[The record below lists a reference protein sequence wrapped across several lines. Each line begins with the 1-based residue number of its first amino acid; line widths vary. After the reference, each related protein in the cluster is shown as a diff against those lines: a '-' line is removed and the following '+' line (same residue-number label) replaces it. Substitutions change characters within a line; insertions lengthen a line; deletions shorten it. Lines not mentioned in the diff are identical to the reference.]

1 MTLWNPIWQIKIA
14 GIEYTEFTLANLS
27 INSGRT
33 NIYEQAQAGYVSMQ
47 LVNFNQTQ
55 IVFGIND
62 SISISLQDSAA
73 TFVPIFGGSIV
84 DVGVGISDAG
94 SVGYVQTVSITALG
108 ALSRLPKALTDGV
121 LAKAFDGTQIAII
134 LKEVLFS
141 SWAEV
146 PAAIAWDTYDPTVI
160 WEGAENSGYGEID
173 TPGNYE
179 LAARTS
185 DRVDVYSLVAAL
197 ATSGLGYIYEDSL
210 GRISYA
216 DSDHRT
222 TYLNSNGYVDLSAND
237 AMASGISMITRAGDV
252 RNDITIK
259 YNATSSAE
267 ESATDPESIALFG
280 TLAQIISTTLHNSA
294 DATDQAE
301 FYLSLR
307 AYPQAAFN
315 SVTWELTNSEIS
327 DADRDSLIS
336 VFMGMPVNLAN
347 LPANM
352 VSGNFLGFVEGW
364 NFSASYNS
372 VSISLNMSPLAF
384 SLQAMR
390 WNSVPITEQWNT
402 VNPTLEWIDA
412 TLVS

>member
-1 MTLWNPIWQIKIA
+1 MTLWNPIWQVKIA

-27 INSGRT
+27 INSGRD
-33 NIYEQAQAGYVSMQ
+33 NIYEQAQAGYASMQ
-47 LVNFNQTQ
+47 LVNFNQTE
-55 IVFGIND
+55 IAFGIND
-62 SISISLQDSAA
+62 SLSISLKNSADV
-73 TFVPIFGGSIV
+73 FVPIFGGSIV
-84 DVGVGISDAG
+84 DLGVGISEVG

-108 ALSRLPKALTDGV
+108 ALARLTKALTDGV
-121 LAKAFDGTQIAII
+121 LSKAFDGTQISE
-134 LKEVLFS
+134 LLQEVLFRT
-141 SWAEV
+141 WAEV
-146 PAAIAWDTYDPTVI
+146 PAAIAWNTYDPTTI

-197 ATSGLGYIYEDSL
+197 ASSGLGYIGEDSL
-210 GRISYA
+210 GRIFYA

-222 TYLNSNGYVDLSAND
+222 AYLNSNGYVDLSAND
-237 AMASGISMITRAGDV
+237 ALASGISMITRTGDV
-252 RNDITIK
+252 RNNLTIK
-259 YNATSSAE
+259 YDATSSSE
-267 ESATDPESIALFG
+267 VSAIDPTSITLFG
-280 TLAQIISTTLHNSA
+280 TLAQVISTTLHNSA

-307 AYPQAAFN
+307 AYPQASFN

-327 DADRDSLIS
+327 DVNRDSLIS
-336 VFMGMPVNLAN
+336 VFMGMPVNLAD
-347 LPANM
+347 LPLNM

-390 WNSVPITEQWNT
+390 WNSVPITELWNT
-402 VNPTLEWIDA
+402 VNPTLNWLDA

>member
-1 MTLWNPIWQIKIA
+1 M
-14 GIEYTEFTLANLS
+14 
-27 INSGRT
+27 
-33 NIYEQAQAGYVSMQ
+33 
-47 LVNFNQTQ
+47 
-55 IVFGIND
+55 
-62 SISISLQDSAA
+62 
-73 TFVPIFGGSIV
+73 
-84 DVGVGISDAG
+84 GISDAG

-252 RNDITIK
+252 RNDITIN

>member
-1 MTLWNPIWQIKIA
+1 MTLWNPIWQVKIA
-14 GIEYTEFTLANLS
+14 VVEYTEFTLANLS

-47 LVNFNQTQ
+47 LVNFNDTP
-55 IVFGIND
+55 IDFEIND
-62 SISISLQDSAA
+62 SISISLQDSTAA
-73 TFVPIFGGSIV
+73 FVAIFGGSIV
-84 DVGVGISDAG
+84 DLGVGISDVG

-108 ALSRLPKALTDGV
+108 ALARLPKALTDGV
-121 LAKAFDGTQIAII
+121 LSQAFDGTQISEI
-134 LKEVLFS
+134 LQEVLFS

-146 PAAIAWDTYDPTVI
+146 PAAIAWNTYDPTVI

-185 DRVDVYSLVAAL
+185 ERVDVYSLVAAL
-197 ATSGLGYIYEDSL
+197 ANSGLGYIYEDSL

-216 DSDHRT
+216 DSDHRS
-222 TYLNSNGYVDLSAND
+222 TYLNANGYVELSAND
-237 AMASGISMITRAGDV
+237 ALASGISMITRTGDV
-252 RNDITIK
+252 RNDLTIK
-259 YNATSSAE
+259 YDATGSSE
-267 ESATDPESIALFG
+267 VSATDPESIALYG
-280 TLAQIISTTLHNSA
+280 TLAQIISTTLQNSG
-294 DATDQAE
+294 DATDQAD

-307 AYPQAAFN
+307 AYPQASFN
-315 SVTWELTNSEIS
+315 SITWELTNSEIS
-327 DADRDSLIS
+327 DLDRDSLIS

-347 LPANM
+347 LPSNM

-372 VSISLNMSPLAF
+372 VSVSLNMSPLSF

-390 WNSVPITEQWNT
+390 WNSVPITELWNT
-402 VNPTLEWIDA
+402 VNPTLEWYEA

>member
-1 MTLWNPIWQIKIA
+1 MTLWNPVWQVEIA

-27 INSGRT
+27 INSGRN

-55 IVFGIND
+55 IAFGIND
-62 SISISLQDSAA
+62 SISISLQNSTA

-84 DVGVGISDAG
+84 DLGVGISDAG

-108 ALSRLPKALTDGV
+108 ALARLTKSLTDGV
-121 LAKAFDGTQIAII
+121 LAKDFDGTQIA
-134 LKEVLFS
+134 EVLSQVLFR
-141 SWAEV
+141 SWQEV
-146 PAAIAWDTYDPTVI
+146 PAAVAWNTYNPTTQ
-160 WEGAENSGYGEID
+160 WQDAENSGYGEID

-185 DRVDVYSLVAAL
+185 NRVDVYSLVAAL
-197 ATSGLGYIYEDSL
+197 ATSGLGYIGEDSL
-210 GRISYA
+210 GQIFYA

-222 TYLNSNGYVDLSAND
+222 TYLAANGYVDLSAND
-237 AMASGISMITRAGDV
+237 ALASGISMITRTGDV
-252 RNDITIK
+252 RNDLTIK
-259 YNATSSAE
+259 YGATSSSE
-267 ESATDPESIALFG
+267 KSATDPASIALFG
-280 TLAQIISTTLHNSA
+280 TLAQIISTTLHNGV
-294 DATDQAE
+294 DAEDQAD

-315 SVTWELTNSEIS
+315 AVTWELTNPQIS

-336 VFMGMPVNLAN
+336 VFMGMPVNLSD
-347 LPANM
+347 LPLNM
-352 VSGNFLGFVEGW
+352 VSGDFLGFVEGW

-372 VSISLNMSPLAF
+372 VSVSLNMSPLAF

-390 WNSVPITEQWNT
+390 WNSVPITERWNT